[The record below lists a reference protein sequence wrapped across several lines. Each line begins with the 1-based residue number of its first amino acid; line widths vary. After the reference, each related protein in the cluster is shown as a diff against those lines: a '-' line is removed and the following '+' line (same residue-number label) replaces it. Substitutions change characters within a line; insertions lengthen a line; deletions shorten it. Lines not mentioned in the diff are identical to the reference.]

1 MKLSLILL
9 TPAIVAGS
17 ATTAPPTTP
26 FVNPC
31 PGDATATVTD
41 CSGVVTSCA
50 AWGDAYCDD
59 GSYTASDFN
68 CDKFGFDGGD
78 CDTVTDCDGNTALQN
93 LIGDGRCDN
102 GQFYPYNFDCEE
114 FAYDGGDCTPK
125 NCHDQCVDAYP
136 TDDGTCQEDFNC
148 KKFEYSFQQCYTPEC
163 TDDWYDMG
171 RDNYRC
177 SQRTGGD
184 RFASKKMTT
193 FDECECYDFC
203 QGKADEQGVT
213 LNAFDNYSDKC
224 RCWAGDCT
232 DATTI
237 ACLDDGDRADEF
249 SNTDGRCP
257 SATYF
262 PHDRELDCQD
272 DADVTKYEGYFQ
284 ANYHDD
290 GFCDNKHFGD
300 DREGGDDYSCVDGDD
315 CAEATCD
322 EIFEITGFAVLD
334 EPNMVCDGHANEI
347 VKEAEWTTACDCYT
361 FCEPHIDSDMV
372 MFQRDNNNMCQ
383 CLSGCDSQ
391 TNCGLE
397 SDCQIFTAERQTD
410 CCGNDWTLGKLPS
423 EINDGDYGE
432 FWATHVDSAQ
442 GFALNQKVF
451 TIDFMRSTSQAENLC
466 IPEFMCEG
474 YSYSFGTSEVIEYGI
489 DDDSDGVLSS
499 LEIMSSPCLECSM
512 DTDADIAAE
521 TEFDQRCYQDS
532 LSGNNAHRYAQL
544 KDYYS
549 YSGASHNPDDI
560 DDYCPCEVFCR
571 MAKFEEYAVGNCNAT
586 NGYEDYV
593 EWLLDPTTQFA
604 VDTYKGDCRCWD
616 YCNSNT
622 LAPCTVGAVNRC
634 IEGPVQTTFPTL
646 TATGFIPLSLRTA

>member
-1 MKLSLILL
+1 
-9 TPAIVAGS
+9 
-17 ATTAPPTTP
+17 
-26 FVNPC
+26 
-31 PGDATATVTD
+31 
-41 CSGVVTSCA
+41 
-50 AWGDAYCDD
+50 
-59 GSYTASDFN
+59 
-68 CDKFGFDGGD
+68 
-78 CDTVTDCDGNTALQN
+78 VTDCDGNTALQN

-466 IPEFMCEG
+466 IPEFIAKDIVTHSVHLKSLNMVSMTILMVSCQVLKLCQVPAWNAAWTRMPTLLLKRNLISGATRIPCQEI
-474 YSYSFGTSEVIEYGI
+474 TPTAT
-489 DDDSDGVLSS
+489 LSS
-499 LEIMSSPCLECSM
+499 KIITLIQGQVIIQMTLMITAHAKYS
-512 DTDADIAAE
+512 AAWP
-521 TEFDQRCYQDS
+521 
-532 LSGNNAHRYAQL
+532 N
-544 KDYYS
+544 
-549 YSGASHNPDDI
+549 
-560 DDYCPCEVFCR
+560 
-571 MAKFEEYAVGNCNAT
+571 
-586 NGYEDYV
+586 
-593 EWLLDPTTQFA
+593 
-604 VDTYKGDCRCWD
+604 
-616 YCNSNT
+616 
-622 LAPCTVGAVNRC
+622 
-634 IEGPVQTTFPTL
+634 
-646 TATGFIPLSLRTA
+646 LRNML